1 MGKKVLGLDLG
12 PNSIGW
18 ALVDVGDSKSEASLI
33 DMGVR
38 VFAEGVDAFD
48 SAKEVSRNEGRRT
61 ARAMRRQ
68 TKRRTLRRRR
78 LTEALVSAGLW
89 PSDPAEQNELL
100 QRDPYEL
107 RSRAVDPAG
116 ELSPYELGRVF
127 LSLSRRRGFQSNK
140 KTDKGKEAGDLLQ
153 EISENEKEREA
164 SGAPTLG
171 AWLHQKS
178 IAFDH
183 RHRVPNDHVRRRHLS
198 RKEYLDEF
206 DQVWETQKAKHPQ
219 LLTDRLRYGMAGENR
234 YPVVP
239 TARPKPGDRL
249 LDLFGLHGLIF
260 FQRKMY
266 WRTSVIGRCEL
277 EPKQKRAPIAD
288 RRVQLFRILQEVN
301 NLSYIDPNTKETT
314 LLDDGQRKRLI
325 AKLMMKEK
333 MPFDDIRKA
342 LGKLDGVRFNLEK
355 GERSNLKGHRTD
367 STIAQKKYFGPDWY
381 DLEEGVRTEVVE
393 ALLDPNLD
401 EFQFAEKASN
411 TWKFSPQQIERLLA
425 VDLPTGYGSLSTKAI
440 EKMLPYLQKGMIYS
454 SSNPEN
460 SALGAAGY
468 LRRDQL
474 KRRLFDFLPSPAR
487 TKNTP
492 IGNIPNPVVKRTL
505 TEVRKLVNAVVREY
519 GKPSEIHVE
528 MARDLQMGSK
538 KRKKVSSDMRKREAK
553 REEIADRIKEAD
565 ERPTRENIL
574 RYQLWEEQNRMC
586 IYTGR
591 PISQTQLFSEIGGV
605 DIDHILPRSRT
616 LDDSQANKVLCF
628 RDVNAEKGNRT
639 PYEWLADNHPERY
652 ESLIA
657 RVLSLRKSD
666 FYTSN
671 KTDRFLIRQL
681 KVDDFIARQLVDT
694 AYITRATAEYLRCM
708 FDADHHVLGLKG
720 RLTSELRWRW
730 GLETLLE
737 ELPDSPAW
745 AAAKKLRPGVKNR
758 ADHRHHA
765 IDALVIALTDRSTL
779 QKLSATLGDRL
790 AAREETQLE
799 LPWKGFRQQIKE
811 KVASI
816 LVSHRVERKI
826 SGKLHEETLYGPT
839 KKPGEWV
846 VRKSIDL
853 LSLSEIPQIRDAVI
867 REAVIRKLAANGIEV
882 GRAKDKDKK
891 LPKKLLCDLM
901 MPSGV
906 RIRKV
911 RIVKKDGTIRQ
922 IRSGCLRAY
931 VKTGS
936 MHHLTVF
943 EWGKNGKNERGAVF
957 VSMLE
962 ATRRLK
968 SGKTVIERDPPQN
981 HSVIPANA
989 RFLFS
994 LSANEAFLAEKNGVQ
1009 HLYIFSTA
1017 PSTRN
1022 ELRFY
1027 SHLDARRVTS
1037 SDRDENDKKKIK
1049 TFTLR
1054 RLVGRKVT
1062 VDLLGRVRWAND

>member
-18 ALVDVGDSKSEASLI
+18 ALVDVGDSKIEPSLV

-38 VFAEGVDAFD
+38 VFAEGVDAYD
-48 SAKEVSRNEGRRT
+48 SGKEASRNEGRRT

-78 LTEALVSAGLW
+78 LTEALIAAGLW
-89 PSDPAEQNELL
+89 PADPSQQQLLL
-100 QRDPYEL
+100 QRNPYEL
-107 RSRAVDPAG
+107 RADAVDPQKN
-116 ELSPYELGRVF
+116 LTPFELGRVF

-140 KTDKGKEAGDLLQ
+140 KTDKGKEAGELLQ

-171 AWLHQKS
+171 AWLYQKS
-178 IAFDH
+178 QSFDH
-183 RHRVPNDHVRRRHLS
+183 RNRVPNDHVRKRHLS

-206 DQVWETQKAKHPQ
+206 DQVWETQKVKHPQ

-234 YPVVP
+234 YPVIP
-239 TARPKPGDRL
+239 TARPSREHRL
-249 LDLFGLHGLIF
+249 LELFGLHGLIF

-277 EPKQKRAPIAD
+277 EPKLKRAPIAD

-301 NLSYIDPNTKETT
+301 NLTYVDAHKKESA
-314 LLDDGQRKRLI
+314 LLDEGQKKRLI
-325 AKLMMKEK
+325 AKLMTKEK
-333 MPFDDIRKA
+333 MSFDEIRKT
-342 LGKLDGVRFNLEK
+342 LGMLDGVRFNLER

-367 STIAQKKYFGPDWY
+367 HMMAQKKYFGPEWY
-381 DLEEGVRTEVVE
+381 DLDDRLRTEIVE

-401 EFQFAEKASN
+401 EFQFAEKAAN
-411 TWKFSPQQIERLLA
+411 TWKFTPQQIERLLA
-425 VDLPTGYGSLSTKAI
+425 VDLPNGYGSLSVKAI
-440 EKMLPYLQKGMIYS
+440 EKMTPFLKKGMIYS

-460 SALGAAGY
+460 SALAAAGY

-505 TEVRKLVNAVVREY
+505 TEVRKLVNAIVREY
-519 GKPSEIHVE
+519 GKPDEIHVE
-528 MARDLQMGSK
+528 MARDLQMGSL
-538 KRKKVSSDMRKREAK
+538 KRKEMSSDMRKREAK
-553 REEIADRIKEAD
+553 REEIADRIKESG

-586 IYTGR
+586 IYTGL
-591 PISQTQLFSEIGGV
+591 PISQSQLFSEVGGV

-628 RDVNAEKGNRT
+628 RHANAEKGNRT
-639 PYEWLADNHPERY
+639 PYEWLAQKDPEGY
-652 ESLIA
+652 EALTG
-657 RVLSLRKSD
+657 RVLSLLKSNGYA
-666 FYTSN
+666 FSKYQ
-671 KTDRFLIRQL
+671 KFLL
-681 KVDDFIARQLVDT
+681 KELKLEDFIARQLVDT

-737 ELPDSPAW
+737 EIPDSPAW
-745 AAAKKLRPGVKNR
+745 AEAAKLRPGEKNR

-779 QKLSATLGDRL
+779 QRLSAALGDRFT
-790 AAREETQLE
+790 ARDETQFE
-799 LPWKGFRQQIKE
+799 PPWKGFRQTVKE

-816 LVSHRVERKI
+816 LVSHRVERKV
-826 SGKLHEETLYGPT
+826 SGQLHEETLYGPT
-839 KKPGEWV
+839 AKKGEWV
-846 VRKSIDL
+846 VRKSIETLSLAEIPRIRDVAIREMVTRRLVAAGIEPGRGKEKDAKKVKEL
-853 LSLSEIPQIRDAVI
+853 LSNLT
-867 REAVIRKLAANGIEV
+867 
-882 GRAKDKDKK
+882 
-891 LPKKLLCDLM
+891 

-906 RIRKV
+906 PIKKV
-911 RIVKKDGTIRQ
+911 RVLKNEETIRP
-922 IRSGCLRAY
+922 IRSGESTSY
-931 VKTGS
+931 VKPGS
-936 MHHLTVF
+936 THHLCIF
-943 EWGKNGKNERGAVF
+943 EWEDKGKKKRDAVF

-962 ATRRLK
+962 ATYRV
-968 SGKTVIERDPPQN
+968 KTGQPVIDRIPPDDHPTIPRD
-981 HSVIPANA
+981 A
-989 RFLFS
+989 RFVMS
-994 LSANEAFLAEKNGVQ
+994 LSSRELLLEIKDQNRQLLVFKTAA
-1009 HLYIFSTA
+1009 STQGQIYFVKH
-1017 PSTRN
+1017 S
-1022 ELRFY
+1022 
-1027 SHLDARRVTS
+1027 DARRS
-1037 SDRDENDKKKIK
+1037 ADAKKHVCNAN
-1049 TFTLR
+1049 TLR
-1054 RLVGRKVT
+1054 GRKVV
-1062 VDLLGRVRWAND
+1062 VDLLGRMRWAND

>member
-18 ALVDVGDSKSEASLI
+18 ALVDVGDSKSQTSLI

-78 LTEALVSAGLW
+78 LTAALVSVGLW
-89 PSDPAEQNELL
+89 PANPAAQKELL

-107 RSRAVDPAG
+107 RSQAVDPASD
-116 ELSPYELGRVF
+116 LSPYELGRVF

-153 EISENEKEREA
+153 EISANEKEREE

-171 AWLHQKS
+171 AWLHQKT

-183 RHRVPNDHVRRRHLS
+183 RHRVANDHVRRRHLS

-206 DQVWETQKAKHPQ
+206 DQIWETQKAKHPQ
-219 LLTDRLRYGMAGENR
+219 LLTDRLRYGLAGENR

-239 TARPKPGDRL
+239 TARPNPDDRL

-301 NLSYIDPNTKETT
+301 NLSYIDPNTRETT
-314 LLDDGQRKRLI
+314 FLDEGQRKCLI
-325 AKLMMKEK
+325 AKLMTEDK
-333 MPFDDIRKA
+333 MTFDDIRKA
-342 LGKLDGVRFNLEK
+342 LGKLDGVRFNLENGK
-355 GERSNLKGHRTD
+355 RRNLKGHRTD
-367 STIAQKKYFGPDWY
+367 HTMAQKKYFGPEWY
-381 DLEEGVRTEVVE
+381 DLEDSLRTEIVE

-401 EFQFAEKASN
+401 EFQFAERASN
-411 TWKFSPQQIERLLA
+411 TWKFSPQQMERLLA

-460 SALGAAGY
+460 SALAAAGY

-528 MARDLQMGSK
+528 MARDLQMGRE
-538 KRKKVSSDMRKREAK
+538 KRKEVSSDMRKREAK
-553 REEIADRIKEAD
+553 REEIADRIKEAG
-565 ERPTRENIL
+565 ERPTRDNIL

-591 PISQTQLFSEIGGV
+591 SISQTQLFSEVGGV

-616 LDDSQANKVLCF
+616 LDDSQSNKVLCF
-628 RDVNAEKGNRT
+628 REANAEKGNRT
-639 PYEWLADNHPERY
+639 PYEWLAQKDPERY
-652 ESLIA
+652 EALTG
-657 RVLSLRKSD
+657 RVLSLLKSSGYA
-666 FYTSN
+666 FSKYQ
-671 KTDRFLIRQL
+671 KFLL
-681 KVDDFIARQLVDT
+681 KELKLEDFIARQLVDT

-745 AAAKKLRPGVKNR
+745 AEASKLRPGEKNR
-758 ADHRHHA
+758 ADHRHHS

-779 QKLSATLGDRL
+779 QKLSATLGDRF
-790 AAREETQLE
+790 AAREETQFE
-799 LPWKGFRQQIKE
+799 PPWPGFRQQIKE

-816 LVSHRVERKI
+816 LVSHRVERKV
-826 SGKLHEETLYGPT
+826 SGQLHEETLYGPT
-839 KKPGEWV
+839 DKPGEWV
-846 VRKSIDL
+846 VRKSIES
-853 LSLSEIPQIRDAVI
+853 LSLSEIPRIRDHAI
-867 REAVIRKLAANGIEV
+867 REMVMKKLSAHGIEV
-882 GRAKDKDKK
+882 GRGKEKDAKK
-891 LPKKLLCDLM
+891 LKELLSNLT

-906 RIRKV
+906 PIKKV
-911 RIVKKDGTIRQ
+911 RILKNEETIRP
-922 IRSGCLRAY
+922 IRSGASTSY
-931 VKTGS
+931 VKPGS
-936 MHHLTVF
+936 THHLCIF
-943 EWGKNGKNERGAVF
+943 EWEEKGKRKRDAVF

-962 ATRRLK
+962 ATYRV
-968 SGKTVIERDPPQN
+968 KTGQPVIDRIPPDS
-981 HSVIPANA
+981 HRTIPNDA
-989 RFLFS
+989 RFLMS
-994 LSANEAFLAEKNGVQ
+994 LSSRELLLQNQEGRSQLLVFKTAA
-1009 HLYIFSTA
+1009 STQGQIYFA
-1017 PSTRN
+1017 LHS
-1022 ELRFY
+1022 
-1027 SHLDARRVTS
+1027 DARRS
-1037 SDRDENDKKKIK
+1037 GDAKKYVCNAN
-1049 TFTLR
+1049 TLQ
-1054 RLVGRKVT
+1054 GRKVV